1 MRFSIVC
8 FLLSIAVFFQS
19 CSTTKNR
26 DISKSKVKTSQ
37 MLPFEKNVNTTPTY
51 HEVIESY
58 KTLAADNKMFQFNQI
73 GITDAGYPLHYGVLS
88 KSKEFDPKVLQ
99 KQGKLVL
106 LVNNAIHPGE
116 PCGVDA
122 TMILVRDYLTKPNL
136 MKLLDEVVLVFIPIY
151 NIGGSLNRGSYS
163 RANQEGPEAYGFRG
177 NAKNLDLNRD
187 FIKCD
192 SRNAQTF
199 NQLFNIW
206 NPNIFIDNHTSNGA
220 DYQYTI
226 TLIASQKDKLNKHLS
241 SLMVNEMLP
250 NLYKNMNARKWEMTP
265 YVYARSTPDEGIS
278 GFLDL
283 PRYSSGYAT
292 LHNCISLMPETHML
306 KPYKDRV
313 SSVYHFMDAMIN
325 WMNENQESIKNAKAQ
340 ADQFVKEQN
349 KFDVNWA
356 LNFDKVESII
366 FKGYEAKYK
375 PSLVTGQSRLYYDRN
390 APFEKEVPFYNSYKS
405 SNTIE
410 KPSAYI
416 IPQAYYKLIERLKWN
431 GVEMERLSE
440 DREVEGDYYYI
451 KNYKTRDRAYEGH
464 YLHYEIE
471 TEEKNLTRKFYKGDY
486 LIKTNQV
493 KNRYI
498 IETLE
503 PSAPDSYF
511 AWNFFD
517 GILMQKEY
525 FSAYV
530 FDDRAFEILNNNPQL
545 KRTFENK
552 KEMDSKFSNDANAQ
566 LNFIY
571 QNSDHYEQTYLMY
584 PVARIK

>member
-1 MRFSIVC
+1 
-8 FLLSIAVFFQS
+8 
-19 CSTTKNR
+19 
-26 DISKSKVKTSQ
+26 
-37 MLPFEKNVNTTPTY
+37 MLPFEKNGNTTPTY
-51 HEVIESY
+51 QEVIENY
-58 KTLAADNKMFQFNQI
+58 KNLAAENKMFQFKEI
-73 GITDAGYPLHYGVLS
+73 GVTDSGHPLHYGILS
-88 KSKEFDPKVLQ
+88 RSKEFDPIEIQ

-122 TMILVRDYLTKPNL
+122 TMILVRDYLSKPSL
-136 MKLLDEVVLVFIPIY
+136 MKLLDDVVLVFIPIY
-151 NIGGSLNRGSYS
+151 NIGGALNRSAFS

-206 NPNIFIDNHTSNGA
+206 NPHIFIDNHTSNGA
-220 DYQYTI
+220 DYQYTL
-226 TLIASQKDKLNKHLS
+226 TLIASQKDKLNNHLS
-241 SLMVNEMLP
+241 SLMVEEMLP
-250 NLYKNMNARKWEMTP
+250 ELYENMKKRKWEMTP
-265 YVYARSTPDEGIS
+265 YVYARTTPDEGIA

-292 LHNCISLMPETHML
+292 LHNCISFMPETHML

-313 SSVYHFMDAMIN
+313 SSVYHFMDVMIQ
-325 WMNENQESIKNAKAQ
+325 WMNGNKASIKNAKTK
-340 ADQFVKEQN
+340 ADQSVQSQN
-349 KFDVNWA
+349 EFDLNWT
-356 LNFDKVESII
+356 LDFDKTESTI

-390 APFEKEVPFYNSYKS
+390 APYEKEVPFYNTYKS
-405 SNTIE
+405 SNTVEI
-410 KPSAYI
+410 PSTYI
-416 IPQAYYKLIERLKWN
+416 IPQAYYKLIQRLQWN
-431 GVEMERLSE
+431 GVKMERLLE

-451 KNYKTRDRAYEGH
+451 KNYKSREKAYEGH
-464 YLHYEIE
+464 YLHYNIE
-471 TEEKNLTRKFYKGDY
+471 TEEKRLTRKFYKGDY
-486 LIKTNQV
+486 VIKTNQI

-498 IETLE
+498 VETLE
-503 PSAPDSYF
+503 PTAPDSYF

-530 FDDRAFEILNNNPQL
+530 FEDRALDILNENPDL
-545 KRTFENK
+545 KRRFEEK
-552 KEMDSKFSNDANAQ
+552 KEDDNEFSSNANAQ
-566 LNFIY
+566 LNYIY
-571 QNSDHYEQTYLMY
+571 QNSNHYEQTYLMY

>member
-1 MRFSIVC
+1 MRLSLFCLVFLVIFS
-8 FLLSIAVFFQS
+8 QS
-19 CSTTKNR
+19 CSSTKNK
-26 DISKSKVKTSQ
+26 DISQTKVKTSK
-37 MLPFEKNVNTTPTY
+37 MLPFEKNGNTTPTY
-51 HEVIESY
+51 QEVIENY
-58 KTLAADNKMFQFNQI
+58 KNLAAENKMFQFKEI
-73 GITDAGYPLHYGVLS
+73 GVTDSGHPLHYGILS
-88 KSKEFDPKVLQ
+88 RSKEFDPIEIQ

-122 TMILVRDYLTKPNL
+122 TMILVRDYLSKPSL
-136 MKLLDEVVLVFIPIY
+136 MKLLDDVVLVFIPIY
-151 NIGGSLNRGSYS
+151 NIGGALNRSAFS

-206 NPNIFIDNHTSNGA
+206 NPHIFIDNHTSNGA
-220 DYQYTI
+220 DYQYTL
-226 TLIASQKDKLNKHLS
+226 TLIASQKDKLNNHLS
-241 SLMVNEMLP
+241 SLMVEEMLP
-250 NLYKNMNARKWEMTP
+250 ELYENMKKRKWEMTP
-265 YVYARSTPDEGIS
+265 YVYARTTPDEGIA

-292 LHNCISLMPETHML
+292 LHNCISFMPETHML

-313 SSVYHFMDAMIN
+313 SSVYHFMDVMIQ
-325 WMNENQESIKNAKAQ
+325 WMNGNKASIKNAKTK
-340 ADQFVKEQN
+340 ADQSVQSQN
-349 KFDVNWA
+349 EFDLNWT
-356 LNFDKVESII
+356 LDFDKTESTI

-390 APFEKEVPFYNSYKS
+390 APYEKEVPFYNTYKS
-405 SNTIE
+405 SNTVEI
-410 KPSAYI
+410 PSTYI
-416 IPQAYYKLIERLKWN
+416 IPQAYYKLIQRLQWN
-431 GVEMERLSE
+431 GVKMERLLE

-451 KNYKTRDRAYEGH
+451 KNYKSREKAYEGH
-464 YLHYEIE
+464 YLHYNIE
-471 TEEKNLTRKFYKGDY
+471 TEEKRLTRKFYKGDY
-486 LIKTNQV
+486 VIKTNQI

-498 IETLE
+498 VETLE
-503 PSAPDSYF
+503 PTAPDSYF

-530 FDDRAFEILNNNPQL
+530 FEDRALDILNENPDL
-545 KRTFENK
+545 KRRFEEK
-552 KEMDSKFSNDANAQ
+552 KEDDNEFSSNANAQ
-566 LNFIY
+566 LNYIY
-571 QNSDHYEQTYLMY
+571 QNSNHYEQTYLMY